1 MEDMKQDDIE
11 GALTDHHKDLQRVD
25 NGSETNE
32 EMTLTNWGHYVDV
45 IWELKDTLPGYD
57 ERELYRNH
65 IRGLPREEFA
75 EAVKRL
81 HNDLREWDKDKMNDA
96 TPEQFREMAK
106 AWLQKKED
114 IKEEKHR
121 PLEEEGE
128 HTIYPASGMTK
139 YMNIMRD
146 LNAVK
151 TEREEVRVGGETYDD
166 KKREEEGKEEEE
178 EEQEEKKEAAPPNED
193 KDDEREERTKIN
205 PTTLVND
212 GRTDLNESGKEA
224 TRKEEENARKRK
236 VEEEKAR
243 RENDRRHV

>member
-11 GALTDHHKDLQRVD
+11 GALTDHRKDLQRVD

-45 IWELKDTLPGYD
+45 IWELKNTLPGYV

-96 TPEQFREMAK
+96 TPEQYREMAK

-114 IKEEKHR
+114 IKEGKHR

-166 KKREEEGKEEEE
+166 KKREEEGKEEEQ
-178 EEQEEKKEAAPPNED
+178 EEQEEKKEAQHHQMRIRMTNE
-193 KDDEREERTKIN
+193 KKEQSSTQQHWSTTEEPI
-205 PTTLVND
+205 
-212 GRTDLNESGKEA
+212 S
-224 TRKEEENARKRK
+224 TRAEKKNKRPH
-236 VEEEKAR
+236 EKKKRAQ
-243 RENDRRHV
+243 